1 MSTDIQPWWKPQP
14 RAPGVRVLTGYQRKW
29 LRGDVVGGLTVA
41 AYLIPQVMAYATIA
55 GLDPVA
61 GLWAI
66 LPAMVLYGFLGTSRL
81 MSVGPESTTALMTAA
96 AIGPIAYGD
105 AGRYAL
111 LASALALATG
121 LICLLFWL
129 VKLGFIADLLSLPIL
144 VGYMTGIAVIMI
156 VGQLDKLTGVAVTG
170 DNFVDQIRSFAENI
184 SAVHTPTLIL
194 GLSMLAFL
202 LIGQHYFP
210 QLPIPLLAVLL
221 ATAIT
226 FFFGLQDVGIK
237 VVGEVPSGLP
247 SLALPSLH
255 DIWLVVLPAF
265 GVVLVGYTDNM
276 LTARAFVSPEHDPVD
291 ANQELLA
298 LGVSNIGAGIVR
310 GFPVSSSASRTAI
323 GQTAGTESQVY
334 SFVAA
339 AVVVAT
345 LLFLGPVLADF
356 PTAALGAIVV
366 FAALRLIDLAGFRRI
381 ADFRIAEL
389 LLALAAL
396 GGVLVF
402 GILNG
407 VVLAVALSVAD
418 MLSRVAR
425 PHSAVLGT
433 VEGLAG
439 MHDVGDFPSVVTE
452 PGLVVFRYDSPLF
465 FANAEDFH
473 REVMNAVAGAD
484 QPVYWFLLNMEANVE
499 VDITGLDAMEEVR
512 RELTDKGIVVT
523 LARVKRELLK
533 DLESHGLVEAIG
545 IDHIFP
551 TMPTA
556 LQGFRDWRSEQDGP
570 LG

>member
-1 MSTDIQPWWKPQP
+1 MAIETQPWWKPQP
-14 RAPGVRVLTGYQRKW
+14 EAPGVRVLTGYQRKW
-29 LRGDVVGGLTVA
+29 LRGDIVGGLTVA

-66 LPAMVLYGFLGTSRL
+66 LPAMVLYAFLGTSRL

-96 AIGPIAYGD
+96 AIGPIAQGD
-105 AGRYAL
+105 PGRYAL
-111 LASALALATG
+111 LASALAVATG

-144 VGYMTGIAVIMI
+144 VGYMAGIAVIMI
-156 VGQLDKLTGVAVTG
+156 SGQLDKLTGVAVTG
-170 DNFVDQIRSFAENI
+170 DNFVDEIRSFVQNI
-184 SAVHTPTLIL
+184 SEVHPPTVAL
-194 GLSMLAFL
+194 GLSILAFL
-202 LIGQHYFP
+202 LIGQRYFP
-210 QLPIPLLAVLL
+210 RLPIPLLAVLL

-226 FFFGLQDVGIK
+226 FFFGLQDIGIK

-247 SLALPSLH
+247 SVVLPSLH

-276 LTARAFVSPEHDPVD
+276 LTARAFVSPEHDSVD

-298 LGVSNIGAGIVR
+298 LGLSNVGAGIVQ

-323 GQTAGTESQVY
+323 GQTAGTKSQVY

-345 LLFLGPVLADF
+345 LLFLGPVLANF

-381 ADFRIAEL
+381 ANFRIAEL
-389 LLALAAL
+389 LLALTAFA
-396 GGVLVF
+396 GVLVL

-418 MLSRVAR
+418 MLFRVAR

-473 REVMNAVAGAD
+473 RKVLDAVANAD
-484 QPVYWFLLNMEANVE
+484 QPVHWFLLNMEANVE
-499 VDITGLDAMEEVR
+499 VDITGLDAMESVR
-512 RELTDKGIVVT
+512 RELTDQGIVVA
-523 LARVKRELLK
+523 LARVKTELLQ

-545 IDHIFP
+545 VEHIYP

-556 LQGFRDWRSEQDGP
+556 LQGFRDWEADQNGS